1 MVIENY
7 HDMMTRNKLK
17 VLEKKKILT
26 RNQKRKLQNFLEQGT
41 ILNNYSKKK
50 KINGKKTTKNI

>member
-26 RNQKRKLQNFLEQGT
+26 RNQKRKLQNFFEQRT

-50 KINGKKTTKNI
+50 N